1 MFALELGFV
10 SGVLECLLHDLICNP
25 SILLREGE
33 IGGFVGEVLLLRAL
47 AIPGDGRTE
56 ELNDFCWI
64 LAGHSIAGSIAL
76 SESGHSDNNSYEC
89 SSSNTYSH
97 FGFSASAAGKAMQ

>member
-33 IGGFVGEVLLLRAL
+33 ISGSIGKFLLFRAL
-47 AIPGDGRTE
+47 AIPGERRTE
-56 ELNDFCWI
+56 DLNDFGWI

-97 FGFSASAAGKAMQ
+97 FGV